1 MQLVKLEAR
10 NFRSLKE
17 VTVIFG
23 RITVLIGENDAG
35 KSSVLDLLEMLLGG
49 RRPDDKD
56 FFCWEECEEGIA
68 EKAHKQTD
76 CIEAIAEFSLEETD
90 APDLPIAYGKLVRIR
105 KVWKPQSTETYYWGA
120 KLQDAKLAQD
130 FSKLKKPELEELIHQ
145 CDESAL
151 DGLKNNEARIAWL
164 VEYAAAAPRSEGWML
179 APVRSLNL
187 LPRFERYRAID
198 YSSPDNMVMKTL
210 RQVFEQVI
218 YQPAP
223 DGGDGKVLDKR
234 LSEVKSDAEKK
245 IRQKVAELLGFVKT
259 YAPRITNISY
269 DPVIDF
275 AGGLKSGEFQID
287 DGRGLHYLSRIGDGT
302 KRRIFM
308 ATLDWD
314 RQVSVEQA
322 QEGAPLPFIIRGYD
336 EPDTNLH
343 YEAQRQMYQA
353 ISDIAETPNSHIQ
366 AVLCT
371 HSLTMIDRAPAKSIN
386 LLQLRDGC
394 TVVDRLQTDDDPD
407 VEQFLT
413 EMARE
418 LGITNTI
425 MFYERC
431 FILVEGE
438 TEENALPLL
447 YRNLHGRSMLEDG
460 IRLINTKSNGAVK
473 EFLRL
478 LSRNRQNATII
489 FVDADTGQNNAGK
502 EAKLTIDVLKQ
513 AGFSDQFITE
523 RLRFVGAR
531 EFEDA
536 FGDDTLAVALQSGY
550 PRKEEPWQPAHIA
563 EIRKNA
569 DKKFSDE
576 LGRIVFQQAKEDAP
590 NWGKPEFGKHLGRA
604 CKSPD
609 SIPEAVKQLFDLARQ
624 IAAGK

>member
-1 MQLVKLEAR
+1 MELVKLEAR
-10 NFRSLKE
+10 NFRALKE

-35 KSSVLDLLEMLLGG
+35 KSSVLDLLEMVLGG

-56 FFCWEECEEGIA
+56 FFCWEECEEGVA

-76 CIEAIAEFSLEETD
+76 CIEAIVEFSLDESD
-90 APDLPIAYGKLVRIR
+90 VPDLPIALGKIIRIK
-105 KVWKPQSTETYYWGA
+105 KVWTPQSAETYYWGA
-120 KLQDAKLAQD
+120 KLQDAKLELD
-130 FSKLKKPELEELIHQ
+130 FSKWNKPELEELIRQ
-145 CDESAL
+145 YDASAL
-151 DGLKNNEARIAWL
+151 DDLKNNPARVAWL
-164 VEYAAAAPRSEGWML
+164 TALAAAAPRLEDWMPARAKDL
-179 APVRSLNL
+179 GI

-218 YQPAP
+218 YQPAA

-259 YAPRITNISY
+259 YAPRITNVSY

-275 AGGLKSGEFQID
+275 ASGLKSGEFQID

-353 ISDIAETPNSHIQ
+353 IADIAETQNSHIQ

-394 TVVDRLQTDDDPD
+394 TTVDRLQTNEDPE
-407 VEQFLT
+407 VEHFLA

-431 FILVEGE
+431 FVLIEGD

-447 YRNLHGRSMLEDG
+447 YRNLYGRSMLEDG

-478 LSRNRQNATII
+478 LSKNRQEVTII
-489 FVDADTGQNNAGK
+489 FVDSDTEQNNRGH
-502 EAKLTIDVLKQ
+502 EAKLTVDVLKQ
-513 AGFSDQFITE
+513 SGFSEQFIAE
-523 RLRFVGAR
+523 RLRFVGTR

-536 FGDDTLAVALQSGY
+536 FGDESLATALQAGY
-550 PRKEEPWQPAHIA
+550 PRKEEPWQAGHIA

-569 DKKFSDE
+569 GKKFSDE
-576 LGRIVFQQAKEDAP
+576 LGRIVFEQAQEDGRK
-590 NWGKPEFGKHLGRA
+590 WGKPEFGKHVGRC

-609 SIPEAVKQLFDLARQ
+609 SVPEAVKQLFDLAQ
-624 IAAGK
+624 KTASGK